1 MGRRPRCVAL
11 GVRMIRYLP
20 HTYLA
25 ASFVA
30 VVIIGRRANRA
41 SEAPESTPERDM
53 LNALEEIWRR

>member
-1 MGRRPRCVAL
+1 
-11 GVRMIRYLP
+11 MIRYLP
-20 HTYLA
+20 YTYLA

-53 LNALEEIWRR
+53 LNALEEIWRRS